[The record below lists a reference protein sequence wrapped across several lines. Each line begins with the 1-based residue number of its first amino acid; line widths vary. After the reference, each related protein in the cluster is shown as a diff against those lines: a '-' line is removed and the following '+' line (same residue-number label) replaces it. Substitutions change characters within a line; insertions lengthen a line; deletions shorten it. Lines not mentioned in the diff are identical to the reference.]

1 MSARSIASRMPKPQR
16 DLLIAHVDG
25 PQPLT
30 IGHESKARNALIER
44 NLLRFNDPMAFRP
57 KTTHL
62 TNLGRETLCIILGD
76 YADALV
82 RCGALE
88 TVPPIV
94 LRRAPK
100 IAPETIV
107 AADQEKALADGWRA
121 DLTAS

>member
-1 MSARSIASRMPKPQR
+1 MSSREIAVRMPKPQR

-30 IGHESKARNALIER
+30 ISHESMVRNALLAR
-44 NLLRFNDPMAFRP
+44 DLLRFDNRASLRP
-57 KTTHL
+57 KSTHL
-62 TNLGRETLCIILGD
+62 TDLGREVLCAILGD

-88 TVPPIV
+88 TIPTIV
-94 LRRAPK
+94 LRLAPK

-107 AADQEKALADGWRA
+107 AVDQEKALADGWRSG
-121 DLTAS
+121 LTAS